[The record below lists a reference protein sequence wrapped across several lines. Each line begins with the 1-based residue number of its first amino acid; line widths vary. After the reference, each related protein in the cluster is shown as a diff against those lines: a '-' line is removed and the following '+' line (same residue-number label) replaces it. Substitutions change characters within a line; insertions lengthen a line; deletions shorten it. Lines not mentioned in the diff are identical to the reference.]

1 MLSSGSFAVSD
12 LVFTSLIPFMLIFL
26 RHIRYKLHFSA
37 YGYPVFPIPFIK
49 ENILSPLTVL
59 ESLIK
64 Y

>member
-12 LVFTSLIPFMLIFL
+12 LVFISLIPFMLIFL

-59 ESLIK
+59 ESLVK